1 MRGNEEREM
10 SVLIGVN
17 VRFTTSAVGVAK
29 LSYDGGSGVS
39 SGSGCDDD
47 EGNAAMRNRRVKLE
61 PY

>member
-1 MRGNEEREM
+1 MDAGNEEREM

-29 LSYDGGSGVS
+29 PSYDGGSGG
-39 SGSGCDDD
+39 SGSSCDDD
-47 EGNAAMRNRRVKLE
+47 EGNSAMRNRRVKLE